1 MRGVSWVQVMS
12 SHGRAGYM
20 LCEFWLVMLDND
32 HEHQGV
38 VFRMNFRFRKVAINQ
53 TIQTP
58 RRGTGFGPWILA
70 SHIFSNTQW
79 IIDQLYCKHKAR
91 KKPSEPLLGD
101 NGSGDGYCSRWLF
114 LEGWDG

>member
-1 MRGVSWVQVMS
+1 
-12 SHGRAGYM
+12 
-20 LCEFWLVMLDND
+20 MLDNG

-58 RRGTGFGPWILA
+58 RRGTGFGPWNLA

-79 IIDQLYCKHKAR
+79 IIDQLYCKHRAR
-91 KKPSEPLLGD
+91 KNPRSHYLATMGVVTVIVL
-101 NGSGDGYCSRWLF
+101 DGF
-114 LEGWDG
+114 F